1 MHLKSQMRNDIATSD
16 RPSARTDAVRGKRGT
31 LRRNE
36 DAPEKATTIVGK
48 CRVGAYPK
56 KGTGYGSCNNPQQI
70 AGGRNAHRARRAAGR
85 GTVECR
91 GNRVHPKQYDAGD
104 RPTSGAGRQLGAQ
117 RFRHRERL
125 RHRSRNAMAARARG
139 RRRQGQRF
147 CLARQGRELPKPQC
161 FALVGGKR
169 GRGLACRRPG
179 RRGEP
184 RSRDR
189 HLGQAVR
196 RGLRHRDLQRR
207 PELDAG
213 RGDATR

>member
-1 MHLKSQMRNDIATSD
+1 MVHATTRNRLLVGATLIALVAPPVVAPWSAGQPSTSKQYSTQVTALPQGQVANLALND
-16 RPSARTDAVRGKRGT
+16 FATVSAPAPKPERNGSPSARST
-31 LRRNE
+31 
-36 DAPEKATTIVGK
+36 ATRAKILP
-48 CRVGAYPK
+48 GA
-56 KGTGYGSCNNPQQI
+56 T
-70 AGGRNAHRARRAAGR
+70 RAR
-85 GTVECR
+85 
-91 GNRVHPKQYDAGD
+91 
-104 RPTSGAGRQLGAQ
+104 TSEAQ
-117 RFRHRERL
+117 
-125 RHRSRNAMAARARG
+125 
-139 RRRQGQRF
+139 
-147 CLARQGRELPKPQC
+147 CL
-161 FALVGGKR
+161 ALVGGKR